1 MNKILIGVNALL
13 VIAVGYLFF
22 TINNIGTKTEPT
34 KEVEQ
39 ETKPT
44 TKPIVSVEQVGNIPT
59 GKVAY
64 INIDKLNDES
74 LEINDIANESKRRL
88 NALES
93 SLESLSMKY
102 QKKVEE
108 YQTSAKA
115 GIAPASEMQ
124 NKEKEI
130 ASIEKEA
137 QDKQIQRENL
147 TMDISDKNAA
157 FQKTVKDFLIKWNKG
172 RYDFIFS
179 YSETVPT
186 LLLGNTSLEITD
198 EVIKLLNEEYKL
210 RKTKK

>member
-22 TINNIGTKTEPT
+22 TINNIGTKTEPI

>member
-137 QDKQIQRENL
+137 QDKQLQRENL

>member
-22 TINNIGTKTEPT
+22 TINNIGTKTEPI

-137 QDKQIQRENL
+137 QDKQLQRENL

>member
-1 MNKILIGVNALL
+1 MNKILIGVNAIL

-22 TINNIGTKTEPT
+22 AINNLGVKSEPG
-34 KEVEQ
+34 KQAEQ
-39 ETKPT
+39 ETKSTP
-44 TKPIVSVEQVGNIPT
+44 PPVVSVEQVGNIPT

-64 INIDKLNDES
+64 VNIDKLNDES

-124 NKEKEI
+124 NKEREI

-147 TMDISDKNAA
+147 TMDID
-157 FQKTVKDFLIKWNKG
+157 
-172 RYDFIFS
+172 
-179 YSETVPT
+179 
-186 LLLGNTSLEITD
+186 
-198 EVIKLLNEEYKL
+198 
-210 RKTKK
+210 RKSVV

>member
-13 VIAVGYLFF
+13 IIAVGYLFF

-108 YQTSAKA
+108 YQISAKA

-137 QDKQIQRENL
+137 QDKQLQRENL

>member
-1 MNKILIGVNALL
+1 MNKILIGVNAVL

-22 TINNIGTKTEPT
+22 AINNLGVKTEPT
-34 KEVEQ
+34 KELEQ
-39 ETKPT
+39 ETKSTPS
-44 TKPIVSVEQVGNIPT
+44 PVASVEQVGNIPT

-88 NALES
+88 NALEA

-124 NKEKEI
+124 NKEREI

>member
-13 VIAVGYLFF
+13 IIAVGYLFF

-108 YQTSAKA
+108 YQISAKA

-137 QDKQIQRENL
+137 QDKQLQRENL

-157 FQKTVKDFLIKWNKG
+157 FQKTAKDFLIKWNKG